1 MSTKRIVASMV
12 VAEKTVR
19 FSPEPGVPRNM
30 TFAATRGDTLVWE
43 LSGGDG
49 HTVFV
54 TFAAQPPSPVSEA
67 QPLKASG
74 NATLRATVRAAAPNG
89 NYTYSF
95 EVEGPG
101 LPRTPFT
108 CFWGNDVV
116 PTAMGGGVITDPP
129 PG

>member
-1 MSTKRIVASMV
+1 MSTRRIQAAMNVAARS
-12 VAEKTVR
+12 VR
-19 FSPEPGVPRNM
+19 FTPEPGVARNM
-30 TFAATRGDTLVWE
+30 TFEATRGDTLVWE

-54 TFAAQPPSPVSEA
+54 TFAGQPPSPVSEA

-74 NATLRATVRAAAPNG
+74 NATLRASIQPAARNG

-108 CFWGNDVV
+108 CFWADDSN
-116 PTAMGGGVITDPP
+116 PTPMGGGVITDPP